1 MNLCKYGADICS
13 FKGYNLKILFE
24 NIILDTP
31 ILLSTFLFFLR
42 GWNKGVIKPVMN
54 FLSFF
59 LAGIFSTFVS
69 FFISSYIQDNFL
81 KNIII
86 ERFFNVCSKS
96 DVHHFPKHL
105 LVFFN
110 FCGVSDSILEKTIHK
125 PNSGEILFSLA
136 SPFIINAVR
145 IVIGSIIFAI
155 IISVFKKIS
164 KISCKIFSA
173 PVLSQFNS
181 LVGALLGVLKGI
193 FIVWGCI
200 LFLKVALI
208 YWSDPP
214 EIFSGDSIRCSFIF
228 SKFYYFNPMAMD
240 ILKKIPFIN
249 DLDVSQCSIFLK

>member
-1 MNLCKYGADICS
+1 M
-13 FKGYNLKILFE
+13 KILLE
-24 NIILDTP
+24 NIVLDIP

-59 LAGIFSTFVS
+59 LAGIFSTFIS
-69 FFISSYIQDNFL
+69 FFISSYIQDTFL
-81 KNIII
+81 KNIIV
-86 ERFFNVCSKS
+86 EKFFNLCSKS
-96 DVHHFPKHL
+96 DIHNFPKHIL
-105 LVFFN
+105 IFFN
-110 FCGVSDSILEKTIHK
+110 FCGVSDNILEKAICK

-136 SPFIINAVR
+136 SPFITNAVR
-145 IVIGSIIFAI
+145 IIIGSIIFTV
-155 IISVFKKIS
+155 IISVLKKIS
-164 KISCKIFSA
+164 KISCRIFSA

-181 LVGALLGVLKGI
+181 LVGALLGVLKGV

-208 YWSDPP
+208 YWNSPP

-228 SKFYYFNPMAMD
+228 SKFYYFNPMTID

-249 DLDVSQCSIFLK
+249 DLDVSRCSIFLK